1 MEKYVNN
8 GPLFKLL
15 HQSHNPEVNT
25 VDQFVCGRKMA
36 IRKKGNKP
44 VV

>member
-1 MEKYVNN
+1 MEEYVNN

-25 VDQFVCGRKMA
+25 GD
-36 IRKKGNKP
+36 
-44 VV
+44 